1 MSGTDVREQLLQAAL
16 RVYAVAGVRG
26 ATTRRIAQEAGVN
39 EVTLFRHFGSKDT
52 LLQEALAWESRH
64 VIEGVGLPANPADPH
79 RELLEFCRR
88 QHRVLLESGPL
99 IRTSMAEFGEHPE
112 ATRLVCQAPVRLAE
126 ELQQYLV
133 RLQAVGLAGGD
144 WQPRAA
150 AAMLMGTLFSDAM
163 GRECMPERYP
173 PEQEAIAQYV
183 DLFLGAIGAARRP
196 LDQG

>member
-1 MSGTDVREQLLQAAL
+1 MSGTEVRDQLLQAAL
-16 RVYAVAGVRG
+16 RVYAVSGVRG
-26 ATTRRIAQEAGVN
+26 ATTRRIAHEAGVN

-52 LLQEALAWESRH
+52 LLQEALAWESRQ
-64 VIEGVGLPANPADPH
+64 VIEGVGLPAEPVDPQQ
-79 RELLEFCRR
+79 ELLEFCRR
-88 QHRVLLESGPL
+88 QHRVLLASGPL

-133 RLQAVGLAGGD
+133 RLRAKGLAAGD

-163 GRECMPERYP
+163 GRECMPERFP
-173 PEQEAIAQYV
+173 PEQDAIAQYV
-183 DLFLGAIGAARRP
+183 ELFLRAIGAAGSVPGSR
-196 LDQG
+196 

>member
-1 MSGTDVREQLLQAAL
+1 MSGTEVRDQLLQAAL
-16 RVYAVAGVRG
+16 RVYAVSGVRG
-26 ATTRRIAQEAGVN
+26 ATTRRIAHEAGVN

-52 LLQEALAWESRH
+52 LLQEALAWESRQ
-64 VIEGVGLPANPADPH
+64 VIEGVGLPAEPVDPPQ
-79 RELLEFCRR
+79 ELLEFCRR
-88 QHRVLLESGPL
+88 QHRVLLASGPL

-133 RLQAVGLAGGD
+133 RLRTKGLAAGD

-163 GRECMPERYP
+163 GRECMPERFP
-173 PEQEAIAQYV
+173 PEQDAIAQYV
-183 DLFLGAIGAARRP
+183 ELFLRAIGSAGSVPRSR
-196 LDQG
+196 

>member
-1 MSGTDVREQLLQAAL
+1 VSGTEVREQLLHAAL

-64 VIEGVGLPANPADPH
+64 VSEGVGLPAEPADPE
-79 RELLEFCRR
+79 RELLEFCGR
-88 QHRVLLESGPL
+88 QHRGLLASRSL
-99 IRTSMAEFGEHPE
+99 IRTSMAEFTEHPD
-112 ATRLVCQAPVRLAE
+112 ATRVVCQAPVRIAE

-133 RLQAVGLAGGD
+133 RLRAAGLAGGD

-163 GRECMPERYP
+163 GRDCMPERYP
-173 PEQEAIAQYV
+173 PEREAIGQYV
-183 DLFLGAIGAARRP
+183 ALFLRAIGASTAKTP
-196 LDQG
+196 D

>member
-1 MSGTDVREQLLQAAL
+1 MSGTEVRDQLLQAAL
-16 RVYAVAGVRG
+16 RVYAVSGVRG
-26 ATTRRIAQEAGVN
+26 ATTRRIAHEAGVN

-52 LLQEALAWESRH
+52 LLQEALAWESRQ
-64 VIEGVGLPANPADPH
+64 VIEGVGLPAEPVDPH
-79 RELLEFCRR
+79 QELLEFCRR
-88 QHRVLLESGPL
+88 QHRILLASGPL

-133 RLQAVGLAGGD
+133 RLRVKGLAAGD

-163 GRECMPERYP
+163 GRECMPERFP
-173 PEQEAIAQYV
+173 PEQDAIAQYV
-183 DLFLGAIGAARRP
+183 ALFLRAIGAAGSVPGSR
-196 LDQG
+196 

>member
-1 MSGTDVREQLLQAAL
+1 MLLA
-16 RVYAVAGVRG
+16 
-26 ATTRRIAQEAGVN
+26 
-39 EVTLFRHFGSKDT
+39 
-52 LLQEALAWESRH
+52 
-64 VIEGVGLPANPADPH
+64 
-79 RELLEFCRR
+79 
-88 QHRVLLESGPL
+88 SGPL

-133 RLQAVGLAGGD
+133 RLRAVGLAGGD

-163 GRECMPERYP
+163 GRDCMAERFP

-183 DLFLGAIGAARRP
+183 DLFLRAIGAARRP
-196 LDQG
+196 LD

>member
-1 MSGTDVREQLLQAAL
+1 MSATEVRDQLLQAAL
-16 RVYAVAGVRG
+16 RVYAVSGVRG
-26 ATTRRIAQEAGVN
+26 ATTRRIAHEAGVN

-64 VIEGVGLPANPADPH
+64 VIEGVGLPAEPVDP
-79 RELLEFCRR
+79 RNELLEFCRR
-88 QHRVLLESGPL
+88 QHRVLLASGPL

-133 RLQAVGLAGGD
+133 RLRAAGLAAGD

-150 AAMLMGTLFSDAM
+150 AALLMGTLFSDAR
-163 GRECMPERYP
+163 GRECMQERFP
-173 PEQEAIAQYV
+173 PEQEAITQYV
-183 DLFLGAIGAARRP
+183 ELFLRAIGAPGSVSGPR
-196 LDQG
+196 

>member
-64 VIEGVGLPANPADPH
+64 VIEGVRLPADPTDPH
-79 RELLEFCRR
+79 RELLDFCRR

-133 RLQAVGLAGGD
+133 RLRAVGLAGGD

>member
-1 MSGTDVREQLLQAAL
+1 MSVRDQLLDAAV
-16 RVYAVAGVRG
+16 RVYAETGYRG
-26 ATTRRIAQEAGVN
+26 ATTRRIAHEAGVN

-64 VIEGVGLPANPADPH
+64 VIEGVGLPAEPVDPQN
-79 RELLEFCRR
+79 ELLEFCRR
-88 QHRVLLESGPL
+88 QHRVLLASGPL

-112 ATRLVCQAPVRLAE
+112 ATRLVCQSALRIAE

-133 RLQAVGLAGGD
+133 RLGAAGLARGE
-144 WQPRAA
+144 WEPRAA

-163 GRECMPERYP
+163 GRECMPERFP

-183 DLFLGAIGAARRP
+183 ELFLRAIGAAAESGAGR
-196 LDQG
+196 G